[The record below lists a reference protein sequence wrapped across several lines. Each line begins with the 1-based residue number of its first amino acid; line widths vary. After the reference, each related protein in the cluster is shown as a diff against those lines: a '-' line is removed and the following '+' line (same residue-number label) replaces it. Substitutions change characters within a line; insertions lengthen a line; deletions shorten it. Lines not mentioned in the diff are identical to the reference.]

1 MKNLLAAAILYFSA
15 ISAIA
20 DPIDNAN
27 ARIAAEQ
34 QAQDDEIAAV
44 SKIANEILA
53 DLPAAND
60 PAWNT
65 PDISQPWP
73 QAPELMDS
81 AYHSTEIIITNP
93 FAI

>member
-1 MKNLLAAAILYFSA
+1 MKNLLAATILCFSA

-20 DPIDNAN
+20 DPIDTAN

-34 QAQDDEIAAV
+34 QIQDDEIVAA
-44 SKIANEILA
+44 SKIANEIIA
-53 DLPAAND
+53 DLPAAD
-60 PAWNT
+60 DSAWNT
-65 PDISQPWP
+65 PDINQPWP

-81 AYHSTEIIITNP
+81 TFHSTEIMTANP